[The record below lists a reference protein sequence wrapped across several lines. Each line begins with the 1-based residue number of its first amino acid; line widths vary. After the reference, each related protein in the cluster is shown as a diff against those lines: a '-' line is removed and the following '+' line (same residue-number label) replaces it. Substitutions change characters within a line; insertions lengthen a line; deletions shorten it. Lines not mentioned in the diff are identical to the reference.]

1 MDQTV
6 APAGRSW
13 TKACLHLLRRAHLYA
28 GLFLVPWAVLYGIT
42 AFLFNHPT
50 EFSDQ
55 PYVEFGRDTL
65 VGTSMEAPPTP
76 GMVADQVVAA
86 LRDRSPGSTYTL
98 VESASPKYTREFAFA
113 VVRSEGRETN
123 VLIDVTGAGGSV
135 RSREVPPAKP
145 EVRAPFAVPG
155 SVPQPPP
162 RAGGAPDRLVIS
174 NPLGDKVKSAVPT
187 ILERTGFPAGEVT
200 VTSVPDVTFLMDAD
214 GRRWRV
220 IYNPLTGSVRGRP
233 AEDDDAPATPSTRS
247 FLLRLHSAHGYP
259 YRAGPGQAWAVLVD
273 VMAAALLF
281 WAMTGLVMWWQVR
294 AARRAGAIVLIA
306 SAGVAAVLVSAMWS
320 GMTG

>member
-1 MDQTV
+1 MDQTA
-6 APAGRSW
+6 APARPSW
-13 TKACLHLLRRAHLYA
+13 TKAGLHLLRRAHLYA
-28 GLFLVPWAVLYGIT
+28 GLFLVPWAALYGVT

-50 EFSDQ
+50 AFSDQ

-65 VGTSMEAPPTP
+65 AGTPMEAPPTP

-98 VESASPKYTREFAFA
+98 VESDRAKYTREIAFA
-113 VVRSEGRETN
+113 VVRSDGRETN

-135 RSREVPPAKP
+135 RSREVPPP
-145 EVRAPFAVPG
+145 RPTEPAPFEFDGRDLPA
-155 SVPQPPP
+155 P
-162 RAGGAPDRLVIS
+162 RGLVRR
-174 NPLGDKVKSAVPT
+174 PLSDQLEITSPLDERVRTAVPT
-187 ILERTGFPAGEVT
+187 ILERTGFPDGKVT
-200 VTSVPDVTFLMDAD
+200 VTSVPDLSFLMDAD

-220 IYNPLTGSVRGRP
+220 TYNALTGSVAGRP
-233 AEDDDAPATPSTRS
+233 PEDELPPPTTRT

-259 YRAGPGQAWAVLVD
+259 YRAGPTQAWAVLVD

-281 WAMTGLVMWWQVR
+281 WATTGLVMWCQVR
-294 AARRAGAIVLIA
+294 AARRAGAIVLLA
-306 SAGVAAVLVSAMWS
+306 SAVVVAVLVSAMWS